1 MSFEM
6 NSFKIKIG
14 LAIVLAAAA
23 ICPAQSKYA
32 VMLQQT
38 PAAGGT
44 IAPGAGVHSIE
55 ANAAMTVTAVPRPG
69 YEFVYWLGD
78 VGDPTSATT
87 VVSVNSPKIVVA
99 VFERSEFDST
109 NQREAAPPESQG
121 GGSNLVPSRANI
133 SGPSGINPASGGNVH
148 YGDISYNVP
157 DPTNDPGDD
166 VPVPEVPEPA
176 TMLLLGLGSLLAI
189 KKRK

>member
-6 NSFKIKIG
+6 KSLKIKIG
-14 LAIVLAAAA
+14 LAIVLGAAV

-44 IAPGAGVHSIE
+44 IAPGAGVHSVE

-99 VFERSEFDST
+99 VFERSEFEST

-121 GGSNLVPSRANI
+121 GGGNMVPSRASI
-133 SGPSGINPASGGNVH
+133 SGPSGISPASGG
-148 YGDISYNVP
+148 GGSYKG
-157 DPTNDPGDD
+157 PTYIVNPPED
-166 VPVPEVPEPA
+166 PEVPEPA
-176 TMLLLGLGSLLAI
+176 TICLLSVGALSLIRAR
-189 KKRK
+189 RK